1 MLINEAFAQA
11 ASGTQAEA
19 SLLSFLPLI
28 GILVIFYFLLIRPQS
43 KRAKEQKLMREGLQ
57 KGDEVII
64 SGGELGRV
72 TSIGESYI
80 TMEIAPNV
88 EITVLK
94 TGVQTLLPKG
104 TLKNLDTAGRSNKP
118 LRNNKP
124 QKASDTQERASDPQD
139 RSNEDTNVPSTNESQ
154 KDTSERN

>member
-1 MLINEAFAQA
+1 MLINEAFAQTA
-11 ASGTQAEA
+11 ASTQAEP
-19 SLLSFLPLI
+19 SLMSLVPLI

-72 TSIGESYI
+72 TSVGESYI
-80 TMEIAPNV
+80 TLEIAPNI

-104 TLKNLDTAGRSNKP
+104 TLKSIDTGKSSKT
-118 LRNNKP
+118 LKNNKS
-124 QKASDTQERASDPQD
+124 QKTGDAQEES
-139 RSNEDTNVPSTNESQ
+139 SNEVTNVTPSNESQ
-154 KDTSERN
+154 KDTSEKN

>member
-11 ASGTQAEA
+11 ASSTQPEP
-19 SLLSFLPLI
+19 SLMSLLPLI

-57 KGDEVII
+57 KGDEIII

-80 TMEIAPNV
+80 TMEIAPNI

-94 TGVQTLLPKG
+94 TCVQTLLPKG
-104 TLKNLDTAGRSNKP
+104 TLKSIDTGKGNKA

-124 QKASDTQERASDPQD
+124 QKTSDPQE
-139 RSNEDTNVPSTNESQ
+139 SGNEDSSATSTNEPQ
-154 KDTSERN
+154 KDASAKN

>member
-1 MLINEAFAQA
+1 MLISEAFAQA
-11 ASGTQAEA
+11 TTGTAQAEP
-19 SLLSFLPLI
+19 SLMSLLPLI

-72 TSIGESYI
+72 SGVGESYI
-80 TMEIAPNV
+80 TLEIASGV

-94 TGVQTLLPKG
+94 ASVQTLLPKG
-104 TLKNLDTAGRSNKP
+104 TLKSIDAGKSGRALK
-118 LRNNKP
+118 NNKN
-124 QKASDTQERASDPQD
+124 QKTSETEESSQEDSNATTAS
-139 RSNEDTNVPSTNESQ
+139 ESQ
-154 KDTSERN
+154 KENS